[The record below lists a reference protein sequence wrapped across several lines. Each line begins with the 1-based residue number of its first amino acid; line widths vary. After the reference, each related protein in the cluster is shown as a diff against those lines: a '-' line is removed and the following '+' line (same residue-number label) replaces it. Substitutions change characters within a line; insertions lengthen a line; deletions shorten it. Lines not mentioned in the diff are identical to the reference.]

1 MGDMHCSTGSSLP
14 DWAVPPVILSGMV
27 VVYASSL
34 AVGFVALLVI
44 VMGGTLAENL
54 GRADRDPGMRIGQRG
69 RLIVGSVL
77 GFGIGGMA
85 AEFSPL
91 GLSWPVALA
100 AALVAALLAVLWV
113 RYATGSGAGA

>member
-1 MGDMHCSTGSSLP
+1 
-14 DWAVPPVILSGMV
+14 MV

>member
-1 MGDMHCSTGSSLP
+1 
-14 DWAVPPVILSGMV
+14 MV
-27 VVYASSL
+27 VVYAISL

-54 GRADRDPGMRIGQRG
+54 GREHRDPAVRIDERG
-69 RLIVGSVL
+69 RLIVAGVL

-91 GLSWPVALA
+91 DWSWPVALI
-100 AALVAALLAVLWV
+100 AALVAAFLSVLWV
-113 RYATGSGAGA
+113 RYATGTDAGA

>member
-1 MGDMHCSTGSSLP
+1 
-14 DWAVPPVILSGMV
+14 MV
-27 VVYASSL
+27 VVYAISL

-54 GRADRDPGMRIGQRG
+54 GRENRDPAERIGHLG
-69 RLIVGSVL
+69 RLVVAGIL

-91 GLSWPVALA
+91 DLSWPIALV

>member
-1 MGDMHCSTGSSLP
+1 MLP
-14 DWAVPPVILSGMV
+14 GWVIPPVILIRMV
-27 VVYASSL
+27 VVYAFSL

-54 GRADRDPGMRIGQRG
+54 GREHRDPGVRIGHKG
-69 RLIVGSVL
+69 RVLVGGVH

-91 GLSWPVALA
+91 DLSWPVALITA
-100 AALVAALLAVLWV
+100 FVAAFLGVLWT
-113 RYATGSGAGA
+113 RYATGSDSSP